1 MCCTRCRGE
10 FTHESC
16 RDALRLPT
24 EIDLARG
31 RAESLRVDREIYNP
45 NDQPPASGN
54 FGNDVQIPPDDAAEG
69 GSEQ

>member
-1 MCCTRCRGE
+1 
-10 FTHESC
+10 
-16 RDALRLPT
+16 LPT